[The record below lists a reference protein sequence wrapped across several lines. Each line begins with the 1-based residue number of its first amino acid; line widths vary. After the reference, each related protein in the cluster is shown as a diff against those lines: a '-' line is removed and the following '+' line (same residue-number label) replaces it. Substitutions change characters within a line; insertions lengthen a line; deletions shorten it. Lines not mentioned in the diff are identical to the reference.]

1 MSKTGR
7 FYLALQEERE
17 QEDQLREELHLLLG
31 ALSLKDPKTADQM
44 RTDIAEI
51 EARVLRIYATVWHRV
66 ETSLSVE
73 SSEILS
79 DLAGYVAFLLMRDC
93 EKWVMGKPASASQVA
108 PERSNE

>member
-17 QEDQLREELHLLLG
+17 LDDELREELHLLLA
-31 ALSLKDPKTADQM
+31 ALSLRDPEIAERL

-51 EARVLRIYATVWHRV
+51 EARVLRVYATVWHRV

-73 SSEILS
+73 SSEILC
-79 DLAGYVAFLLMRDC
+79 DLAGYVAFLLTRDC
-93 EKWVMGKPASASQVA
+93 EKWVMGKPTSGAQVA
-108 PERSNE
+108 TERTSE